1 MESNQKILHYEVIEH
16 TDLNEEDSKYSEKMW
31 KHRNPNW
38 KPKFKDQKTPEFTN
52 FTSLV
57 NEKIKYGWIPQGG
70 IFIKKIGLDYHYYQ
84 AMIKY

>member
-1 MESNQKILHYEVIEH
+1 MESNKKIIQYEIIEH

-38 KPKFKDQKTPEFTN
+38 KPKFKDQNPPEFTN
-52 FTSLV
+52 FTTLV
-57 NEKIKYGWIPQGG
+57 NEKIKYGWVPQGG